1 MLSRKLQMFMFGM
14 DFMGLGGICFFQFEI
29 LIKTQ
34 KSIAE
39 SGRGGFVLME
49 GCCCFFFFFN
59 YETSFV
65 KRKHQQFSINS
76 NVLYLHSG
84 LV

>member
-1 MLSRKLQMFMFGM
+1 MFMFGM

-49 GCCCFFFFFN
+49 GCCCFWVFLKLWNFIRK
-59 YETSFV
+59 EKTSAILD
-65 KRKHQQFSINS
+65 Q
-76 NVLYLHSG
+76 
-84 LV
+84 

>member
-1 MLSRKLQMFMFGM
+1 MFMFGM

-49 GCCCFFFFFN
+49 GCCFFFVFLIM
-59 YETSFV
+59 
-65 KRKHQQFSINS
+65 K
-76 NVLYLHSG
+76 LHS
-84 LV
+84 

>member
-1 MLSRKLQMFMFGM
+1 MFMFGM

-49 GCCCFFFFFN
+49 GCCWFWVFFN
-59 YETSFV
+59 LWNFIRKEKTSAILD
-65 KRKHQQFSINS
+65 Q
-76 NVLYLHSG
+76 
-84 LV
+84 